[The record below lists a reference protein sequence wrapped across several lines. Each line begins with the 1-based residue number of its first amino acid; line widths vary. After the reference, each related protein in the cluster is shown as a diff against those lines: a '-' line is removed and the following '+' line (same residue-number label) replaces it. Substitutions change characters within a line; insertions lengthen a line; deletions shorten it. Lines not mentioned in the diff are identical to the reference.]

1 MSSAPLWIKAF
12 HIVFVASWFAGL
24 FCLWLG
30 CGVGGDSGWV
40 HAKLA
45 PALVVVK
52 PF

>member
-1 MSSAPLWIKAF
+1 MTAFIAQNFVPLM
-12 HIVFVASWFAGL
+12 FAGL